1 MTTTPKAHILVRRF
15 DHLYYGLTRDPSGGT
30 SNISLIQQ
38 ITSQLLGNDVT
49 QVLPRISEANVDR
62 VPVRT
67 FSDLDQASIQ
77 LPGLNYSTETDPYEF
92 PAVTRTEQLIRVY
105 FSTIHLFLP
114 CLDERSFLRKYKA
127 CQKGIRQPTALVSGA
142 WLGSFYIALS
152 LACQCLE
159 ATSPELNRAAE
170 SELYYRKALN
180 AGMKQAIYG
189 MGFEVGKDSWIL

>member
-1 MTTTPKAHILVRRF
+1 M
-15 DHLYYGLTRDPSGGT
+15 G
-30 SNISLIQQ
+30 
-38 ITSQLLGNDVT
+38 
-49 QVLPRISEANVDR
+49 
-62 VPVRT
+62 
-67 FSDLDQASIQ
+67 QASI
-77 LPGLNYSTETDPYEF
+77 LVSGPNSNTEADPYEF
-92 PAVTRTEQLIRVY
+92 PAVVKTDQLIHIY

-127 CQKGIRQPTALVSGA
+127 CQKGIKKPTTLVSGA

-159 ATSPELNRAAE
+159 ATSPESNRVAE

-189 MGFEVGKDSWIL
+189 MGFEVGEYS